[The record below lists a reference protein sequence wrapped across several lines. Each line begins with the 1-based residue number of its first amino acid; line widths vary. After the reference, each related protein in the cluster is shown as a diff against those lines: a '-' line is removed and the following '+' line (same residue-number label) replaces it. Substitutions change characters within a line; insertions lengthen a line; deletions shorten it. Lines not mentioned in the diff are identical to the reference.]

1 MSYVLS
7 GISRRLA
14 NLGASDIIRREAYAD
29 LELDAKVELLRALV
43 PLGLLHRSGVAR
55 PGGDGARRRS
65 CTLGRTSRSR
75 GAVTAATLCRWAG
88 GAACADSCA
97 PHSPHRG
104 ERDPAAILRGDA
116 WRSGRGRPAAEAG
129 VVRDLLPQLRGRRRG
144 DSRGDRVVEFDGV
157 PWLHPGQRGAAAG
170 VPGAGPVR
178 RGRGGRVPGRQ
189 DVRRRD
195 DGHRAGHHADGGEA
209 LPRLRRNGHGERDGA
224 DAVPAVVG
232 RAGPRPLPGRAG
244 DPRWRQGA
252 PHGRQ
257 EGLPEPGP
265 GATVS
270 VAQAP
275 RTW

>member
-1 MSYVLS
+1 MSV
-7 GISRRLA
+7 
-14 NLGASDIIRREAYAD
+14 
-29 LELDAKVELLRALV
+29 LRAV
-43 PLGLLHRSGVAR
+43 RKRKKVRKLGTSWRLGSPTRWRTLRDRHHPPRGVRRSRAGRQGGADPRPGPVGLAARAGVAR
-55 PGGDGARRRS
+55 PGGDGAGRRALRPE
-65 CTLGRTSRSR
+65 GRVGR
-75 GAVTAATLCRWAG
+75 GAPSRQQPWDGGSG
-88 GAACADSCA
+88 GATCADSCA

-209 LPRLRRNGHGERDGA
+209 LSRLRRNGHGERDGA
-224 DAVPAVVG
+224 DAVRRWCTARDSPASVPCSRLVT
-232 RAGPRPLPGRAG
+232 
-244 DPRWRQGA
+244 DQCCTT
-252 PHGRQ
+252 
-257 EGLPEPGP
+257 
-265 GATVS
+265 ATC
-270 VAQAP
+270 QAP
-275 RTW
+275 SSD